1 MNHGTMKQSETMN
14 QSGTMNQSTLPR
26 LGAACGAVFAIVLTV
41 ANGNGTQ
48 SFSGPRAIAGIAALT
63 LVLPF
68 IAYLCCVLRQAD
80 RAGGTGGAD
89 GWLASTALAAGITGI
104 ALKLGSG
111 APELAMH
118 TAHLTAGTQLNTA
131 IQAIADGATVLS
143 LYPLAVFCAA
153 TAIVAFRACAL
164 PRWLS
169 AGAAVTG
176 VALAIN
182 GGFLGTDSVPALLLF
197 ALWTLLTSVHL
208 LRRTWR
214 KPAPV
219 LQPEATVGV

>member
-1 MNHGTMKQSETMN
+1 
-14 QSGTMNQSTLPR
+14 MNQSTLPR

-48 SFSGPRAIAGIAALT
+48 TFTGPRAIAGIAALT
-63 LVLPF
+63 LALPF
-68 IAYLCCVLRQAD
+68 IAYLCSVLRQAD
-80 RAGGTGGAD
+80 GADGAD
-89 GWLASTALAAGITGI
+89 GWLVSTALAAGITGI
-104 ALKLGSG
+104 VLKLGSG
-111 APELAMH
+111 APELAAH

-131 IQAIADGATVLS
+131 IEAIADGATVLS

-153 TAIVAFRACAL
+153 TAIVAFRTRAL

-169 AGAAVTG
+169 AGAAVTAA
-176 VALAIN
+176 ALAIN

-197 ALWTLLTSVHL
+197 VLWTLLTSVHL

-214 KPAPV
+214 KAAPAV
-219 LQPEATVGV
+219 RTEAAVGV

>member
-1 MNHGTMKQSETMN
+1 
-14 QSGTMNQSTLPR
+14 MNQSTLPR

-48 SFSGPRAIAGIAALT
+48 TFSGPRAIAGIAALT
-63 LVLPF
+63 LALPF
-68 IAYLCCVLRQAD
+68 IAYLCSVLRQAD
-80 RAGGTGGAD
+80 RADGAD
-89 GWLASTALAAGITGI
+89 GPNGWLVSTALAAGIAGI
-104 ALKLGSG
+104 VLKLGSG
-111 APELAMH
+111 APELAAH

-131 IQAIADGATVLS
+131 IEAIADGATVLS

-153 TAIVAFRACAL
+153 TAIVAFRTRAL

-169 AGAAVTG
+169 AGAAVTAA
-176 VALAIN
+176 ALAVN

-197 ALWTLLTSVHL
+197 VLWTLLTSVHL

-219 LQPEATVGV
+219 LQAKATVGV

>member
-1 MNHGTMKQSETMN
+1 
-14 QSGTMNQSTLPR
+14 MNQSTLPR

-48 SFSGPRAIAGIAALT
+48 TFTGPRAIAGIAALT
-63 LVLPF
+63 VALPF
-68 IAYLCCVLRQAD
+68 IAYLCSVLRQAD
-80 RAGGTGGAD
+80 RADRADGAD
-89 GWLASTALAAGITGI
+89 GWLVSTALAAGIAGI
-104 ALKLGSG
+104 VLKLGSG

-131 IQAIADGATVLS
+131 IEGIADGATVLS

-153 TAIVAFRACAL
+153 TAIVAFRTRAL

-169 AGAAVTG
+169 AGAAVT
-176 VALAIN
+176 AATLAVN
-182 GGFLGTDSVPALLLF
+182 GGFLGSNSVPALLLF
-197 ALWTLLTSVHL
+197 VLWTLLTSVYL

-214 KPAPV
+214 KPVPV
-219 LQPEATVGV
+219 LQTEATVGV

>member
-1 MNHGTMKQSETMN
+1 
-14 QSGTMNQSTLPR
+14 MNQSTLPR

-48 SFSGPRAIAGIAALT
+48 TFTGPRAIAGIAALT
-63 LVLPF
+63 LALPF
-68 IAYLCCVLRQAD
+68 IAYLCSVLRQAD
-80 RAGGTGGAD
+80 RADRADGAD
-89 GWLASTALAAGITGI
+89 GWLVSTALAAGIAGI
-104 ALKLGSG
+104 VLKLGSG

-131 IQAIADGATVLS
+131 IEGIADGATVLS

-153 TAIVAFRACAL
+153 TAIVAFRTRAL

-169 AGAAVTG
+169 AGAAVTAA
-176 VALAIN
+176 ALAVN
-182 GGFLGTDSVPALLLF
+182 GGFLGSNSVPALLLF
-197 ALWTLLTSVHL
+197 VLWTLLTSVYL

-214 KPAPV
+214 KPVPV
-219 LQPEATVGV
+219 LQTEATVGV

>member
-1 MNHGTMKQSETMN
+1 MN
-14 QSGTMNQSTLPR
+14 QPTLPR

-48 SFSGPRAIAGIAALT
+48 TFSGPRAIAGIAALT
-63 LVLPF
+63 LALPF
-68 IAYLCCVLRQAD
+68 IAYLCSVLRQAD
-80 RAGGTGGAD
+80 RADGPD
-89 GWLASTALAAGITGI
+89 GWLASTALAAGVAGI
-104 ALKLGSG
+104 VLKLGSG

-131 IQAIADGATVLS
+131 IDAIADGATVLS

-153 TAIVAFRACAL
+153 TAIVAFRTRAL

-169 AGAAVTG
+169 AGAAVTAA
-176 VALAIN
+176 ALAIN

-197 ALWTLLTSVHL
+197 VLWTLLTSVHL

-214 KPAPV
+214 EPASV
-219 LQPEATVGV
+219 VRTEAAVGV

>member
-1 MNHGTMKQSETMN
+1 
-14 QSGTMNQSTLPR
+14 MNQSTLPR

-41 ANGNGTQ
+41 ANGNGNQT
-48 SFSGPRAIAGIAALT
+48 FTGPRAIAGIAALT
-63 LVLPF
+63 LALPF
-68 IAYLCCVLRQAD
+68 IAYLCSVLRQANRTD
-80 RAGGTGGAD
+80 GAD

-104 ALKLGSG
+104 MLKLGSG
-111 APELAMH
+111 APELAAH

-131 IQAIADGATVLS
+131 IEAIADGATVLS

-153 TAIVAFRACAL
+153 TAIVAFRTRAL

-169 AGAAVTG
+169 AGAAVTAA
-176 VALAIN
+176 ALAIN
-182 GGFLGTDSVPALLLF
+182 GGFLGTGSVPALLLF
-197 ALWTLLTSVHL
+197 VVWTLLTSVHL

-219 LQPEATVGV
+219 VRTEAAVGV

>member
-1 MNHGTMKQSETMN
+1 
-14 QSGTMNQSTLPR
+14 MNQSTLPR

-48 SFSGPRAIAGIAALT
+48 TFTGPRAIAGIAALT
-63 LVLPF
+63 VALPF
-68 IAYLCCVLRQAD
+68 IAYLCSVLRQAD
-80 RAGGTGGAD
+80 RADRADGAD
-89 GWLASTALAAGITGI
+89 GWLVSTALAAGIAGI
-104 ALKLGSG
+104 VLKLGSG

-131 IQAIADGATVLS
+131 IEGIADGATVLS

-153 TAIVAFRACAL
+153 TAIVAFRTRAL

-169 AGAAVTG
+169 AGAAVTAA
-176 VALAIN
+176 ALAVN
-182 GGFLGTDSVPALLLF
+182 GGFLGSNSVPALLLF
-197 ALWTLLTSVHL
+197 VLWTLLTSVYL

-214 KPAPV
+214 KPVPV
-219 LQPEATVGV
+219 LQTEATVGV

>member
-1 MNHGTMKQSETMN
+1 
-14 QSGTMNQSTLPR
+14 MNQSTLPR

-48 SFSGPRAIAGIAALT
+48 TFSGPRAIAGIAALT
-63 LVLPF
+63 LALPF
-68 IAYLCCVLRQAD
+68 IAYLCSVLRETD
-80 RAGGTGGAD
+80 GAD

-104 ALKLGSG
+104 MLKLGSG
-111 APELAMH
+111 APELAAH

-131 IQAIADGATVLS
+131 IEAIADGATVLS

-153 TAIVAFRACAL
+153 TAIVAFRTRAL

-169 AGAAVTG
+169 VGAAVTAA
-176 VALAIN
+176 ALAIN
-182 GGFLGTDSVPALLLF
+182 GGFLGTGSVPALLLF
-197 ALWTLLTSVHL
+197 VVWTLLTSVHL

-219 LQPEATVGV
+219 VRTEAAVGV

>member
-1 MNHGTMKQSETMN
+1 
-14 QSGTMNQSTLPR
+14 MNQSTLPR

-48 SFSGPRAIAGIAALT
+48 TFSSPRAVAGIAALT

-68 IAYLCCVLRQAD
+68 IAYLCSMLRQAD
-80 RAGGTGGAD
+80 RAAGAAGAAEPD

-104 ALKLGSG
+104 VLKLGSG
-111 APELAMH
+111 APELAVH

-131 IQAIADGATVLS
+131 IEAIADGATVLS

-153 TAIVAFRACAL
+153 TAIVAFRTHAL

-169 AGAAVTG
+169 AGAAVTA

-182 GGFLGTDSVPALLLF
+182 GGFLGTGSVPALLLF

-219 LQPEATVGV
+219 VHTEATVGI